1 MNIRAAENNFTNR
14 CKVIVVDYWAEK
26 QKNRD
31 DPASFAQLGCAFNLL
46 PILTEPQQFTWSPL
60 SECPPFQIY
69 RFLRIFQGVLFL
81 HLFYDVYQLAVETIK
96 KSLI

>member
-31 DPASFAQLGCAFNLL
+31 GRGSLANLASALNLL
-46 PILTEPQQFTWSPL
+46 PIFTTVAPQLNNSFGACCLNIPNL
-60 SECPPFQIY
+60 SMSCY
-69 RFLRIFQGVLFL
+69 RKCQMSKL
-81 HLFYDVYQLAVETIK
+81 
-96 KSLI
+96 